1 MELVQRDLMCSTQ
14 NRAARFHVLQCTRM
28 GSPSM
33 AKAKA
38 LDKRSSKNKV
48 NVTVKIDKDLLRKI
62 RIIAAEEGTSISGLV
77 TEIFEERSTKSERY
91 EQARKRALALMNSGV
106 PLNWE
111 KPLSR
116 DEVHERQ

>member
-1 MELVQRDLMCSTQ
+1 
-14 NRAARFHVLQCTRM
+14 
-28 GSPSM
+28 M

-91 EQARKRALALMNSGV
+91 EQARKCALALMNSGV